1 MIPRNLLTSG
11 ISPPLYHIVVYYGHF
26 VSFLRESL
34 APIISICF
42 IPGEVFAEP
51 LTDRAAAVLAAGN
64 HSSGSTNNGKPIALL
79 TPIGE
84 TNLEETLS
92 AVRRARTIQSV
103 RKLQQTSM
111 RRGTAELSESEIRE
125 EIDRARTEHS

>member
-1 MIPRNLLTSG
+1 MVI
-11 ISPPLYHIVVYYGHF
+11 
-26 VSFLRESL
+26 
-34 APIISICF
+34 
-42 IPGEVFAEP
+42 
-51 LTDRAAAVLAAGN
+51 
-64 HSSGSTNNGKPIALL
+64 TNNGKPIALL

-92 AVRRARTIQSV
+92 AVRRARAIQSV

-111 RRGTAELSESEIRE
+111 RHGTAELSESEIRE

>member
-1 MIPRNLLTSG
+1 MVI
-11 ISPPLYHIVVYYGHF
+11 
-26 VSFLRESL
+26 
-34 APIISICF
+34 
-42 IPGEVFAEP
+42 
-51 LTDRAAAVLAAGN
+51 
-64 HSSGSTNNGKPIALL
+64 TNNGKPIALL